1 MDMLRLSEIIG
12 REIAELRFHYVPEN
26 EYGLQSFH
34 AYLKL
39 SDDTIIDIPKFDD
52 DVYLHLTTDN
62 LDYLKSR
69 FNSGKNIDKKLSNFI
84 VGKKITD
91 LFFCY
96 YNNEVDVD
104 FSAIIKLSN
113 NMYLSEKNFGPVG
126 ITNVDLIL
134 LNGEEFNT
142 EKQRLHSIDVTVE
155 QFGSK

>member
-12 REIAELRFHYVPEN
+12 KEIADLRFHYVPEN

-52 DVYLHLTTDN
+52 DVYLHLTTEN

-69 FNSGKNIDKKLSNFI
+69 FDNGAIIEKKLKTLI
-84 VGKKITD
+84 IGQKITD
-91 LFFCY
+91 IFFCY

-134 LNGEEFNT
+134 LNEEEFNI
-142 EKQRLHSIDVTVE
+142 EKQRLQSINVTVE
-155 QFGSK
+155 KFESK

>member
-1 MDMLRLSEIIG
+1 MDILHLSTLIGKEIID
-12 REIAELRFHYVPEN
+12 LRVHYVSEN

-34 AYLKL
+34 MYLKL

-52 DVYLHLTTDN
+52 DVYLHLTTEN
-62 LDYLKSR
+62 LEYLKSR
-69 FNSGKNIDKKLSNFI
+69 FDKGTIIDKKLRTLI
-84 VGKKITD
+84 VGQKITD

-104 FSAIIKLSN
+104 FSAFVKLSN

-134 LNGEEFNT
+134 LNDEEFNT

-155 QFGSK
+155 QFESK

>member
-1 MDMLRLSEIIG
+1 
-12 REIAELRFHYVPEN
+12 
-26 EYGLQSFH
+26 
-34 AYLKL
+34 LKL

-52 DVYLHLTTDN
+52 DVYLHLTTEN

-69 FNSGKNIDKKLSNFI
+69 FDNGAIIEKKLKTLI
-84 VGKKITD
+84 IGQKTTD
-91 LFFCY
+91 IFFCY

-134 LNGEEFNT
+134 LNEEEFNI

-155 QFGSK
+155 KFESK

>member
-1 MDMLRLSEIIG
+1 MDILHLSTLIGKEIID
-12 REIAELRFHYVPEN
+12 LRVHYVSEN

-34 AYLKL
+34 TYLKL

-52 DVYLHLTTDN
+52 DVYLHLTTEN
-62 LDYLKSR
+62 LEYLKSR
-69 FNSGKNIDKKLSNFI
+69 FDKGTIIDKKLRTLI
-84 VGKKITD
+84 VGQKITD

-104 FSAIIKLSN
+104 FSAFVKLSN

-134 LNGEEFNT
+134 LNDEEFNT

-155 QFGSK
+155 QFESK

>member
-1 MDMLRLSEIIG
+1 MDILHLSTLIEKEIID
-12 REIAELRFHYVPEN
+12 LRVHYISEN

-39 SDDTIIDIPKFDD
+39 SDDNIIDIPKFDD
-52 DVYLHLTTDN
+52 DVYLHLTTEN
-62 LDYLKSR
+62 LEYLKSR
-69 FNSGKNIDKKLSNFI
+69 FETGAIIDKKLRTLI
-84 VGKKITD
+84 IGQKITD

-104 FSAIIKLSN
+104 FSAFVKLSN

-134 LNGEEFNT
+134 LNDEEFNT

-155 QFGSK
+155 QFESK

>member
-1 MDMLRLSEIIG
+1 
-12 REIAELRFHYVPEN
+12 
-26 EYGLQSFH
+26 
-34 AYLKL
+34 LKL

-52 DVYLHLTTDN
+52 DVYLHLTTEN
-62 LDYLKSR
+62 LEYLKSR
-69 FNSGKNIDKKLSNFI
+69 FDKGTIIDKKLRTLI
-84 VGKKITD
+84 VGQKITD

-104 FSAIIKLSN
+104 FSAFVKLSN

-134 LNGEEFNT
+134 LNDEEFNT

-155 QFGSK
+155 QFESK

>member
-1 MDMLRLSEIIG
+1 MDILHLSTLIGKEIID
-12 REIAELRFHYVPEN
+12 LRVHYVSEN

-34 AYLKL
+34 MYLKL

-52 DVYLHLTTDN
+52 DVYLHLTTEN
-62 LDYLKSR
+62 LEYLKSR
-69 FNSGKNIDKKLSNFI
+69 FDTGAIIDKKLRTLI
-84 VGKKITD
+84 VGQKITD

-104 FSAIIKLSN
+104 FSAFVKLSN

-134 LNGEEFNT
+134 LNDEEFNT
-142 EKQRLHSIDVTVE
+142 EKQRLHSIDVTIE
-155 QFGSK
+155 QFESK